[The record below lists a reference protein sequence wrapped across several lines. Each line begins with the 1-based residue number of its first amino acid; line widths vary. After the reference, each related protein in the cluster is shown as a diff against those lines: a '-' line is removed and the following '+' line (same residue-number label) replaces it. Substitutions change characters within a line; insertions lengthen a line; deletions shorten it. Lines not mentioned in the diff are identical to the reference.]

1 MKNRNVDNISIRGY
15 SHLLSNKE
23 CQDSSI
29 SWRGKKYSAVII
41 SDGHGGEKYYRSAK
55 GSEIACGIGKD
66 VISMFMEKIRS
77 EIGLYND
84 LVGNATKREKMLL
97 QLERS
102 IIQRWNDEIE
112 ADLSSAPFEGDERF
126 SALSDTD
133 KESVT
138 KTSAKAYG
146 ATFIAAVVAEKYFFI
161 LKLGDG
167 NVCVLKDNVSQM
179 FFGLSDELKDD
190 QLQFNLT
197 TSLCSSDA
205 DKEFK
210 HCFVNT
216 DKDHPE
222 KNYHIDGLILTTDGI
237 INSYTSEQAYL
248 DFMGNIFSGYK
259 EETLE
264 SAHAELKEFLPR
276 LSEKG
281 SGDDLTVGIIIK

>member
-1 MKNRNVDNISIRGY
+1 MKNRIVDNISIRGY

-29 SWRGKKYSAVII
+29 SWCGKKYSVVII
-41 SDGHGGEKYYRSAK
+41 SDGHGGEKYFRSAT
-55 GSEIACGIGKD
+55 GSEIACEVGKD
-66 VISMFMEKIRS
+66 VISTFMKKIRS
-77 EIGLYND
+77 ESGLYND

-112 ADLSSAPFEGDERF
+112 ADLSAAPFEGDERF
-126 SALSDTD
+126 FALNDTD

-138 KTSAKAYG
+138 KTPAKAYG
-146 ATFIAAVVAEKYFFI
+146 ATFIAAVVAEKYFFV

-167 NVCVLKDNVSQM
+167 NVCILKDNAPQM
-179 FFGLSDELKDD
+179 FFGLSAELKDD

-216 DKDHPE
+216 DKDYPV
-222 KNYHIDGLILTTDGI
+222 DGWILTTDGI

-259 EETLE
+259 EEPLK
-264 SAHAELKEFLPR
+264 SAHAELAEFLPR

-281 SGDDLTVGIIIK
+281 SGDDLTVGIIFR

>member
-29 SWRGKKYSAVII
+29 SWRGKKYSAIII
-41 SDGHGGEKYYRSAK
+41 SDGHGGEKYFRSAK

-84 LVGNATKREKMLL
+84 LVDNATKREKMLL

-112 ADLSSAPFEGDERF
+112 ADLYAAPFEGDERF

-133 KESVT
+133 KEFVI
-138 KTSAKAYG
+138 KTPAKAYG
-146 ATFIAAVVAEKYFFI
+146 ATFIAAVVAKKYFFV

-167 NVCVLKDNVSQM
+167 NVCVLKDNAPQM

-190 QLQFNLT
+190 QLRFNLT
-197 TSLCSSDA
+197 TSMCSSDA
-205 DKEFK
+205 DKQFR
-210 HCFVNT
+210 HCFMNLHN
-216 DKDHPE
+216 DKLFG
-222 KNYHIDGLILTTDGI
+222 GLILTTDGI

-248 DFMGNIFSGYK
+248 DFIGNIFCGYK
-259 EETLE
+259 EESVK
-264 SAHAELKEFLPR
+264 SARAELAEFLPR

-281 SGDDLTVGIIIK
+281 SGDDLSVGVIF